1 MVNYELGKRPEYWC
15 RLSGI
20 QIAVK
25 CDGKACASCGWN
37 QEVNDRRREELH
49 LYANG
54 KRLHEWGVAGGNDE
68 KESFENTNLDV

>member
-1 MVNYELGKRPEYWC
+1 MGRIVLGKRQDYRC
-15 RLSGI
+15 RLSNI
-20 QIAVK
+20 PTAVE

-37 QEVNDRRREELH
+37 PEVNRRRRAELYQ
-49 LYANG
+49 YAKE